1 MPTPSIDQLKRAIAL
16 AEQIQQLKAEL
27 AGIVGD
33 SSSVTSAP
41 KAVAFPT
48 KKTGKRTM
56 SPVTIAKMKAAQQ
69 ARWAKK
75 KGEAVISAVETA
87 VQTAVKSTEKIAKK
101 AKRKLSPEGRARIVA
116 ALKARWAAKKKA
128 QK

>member
-1 MPTPSIDQLKRAIAL
+1 MPTPSTGQLKRAIAIS
-16 AEQIQQLKAEL
+16 EQIQQLKAEL
-27 AGIVGD
+27 AGIVGG
-33 SSSVTSAP
+33 SSSARIAAAS
-41 KAVAFPT
+41 PT
-48 KKTGKRTM
+48 KKNGKRTM

-87 VQTAVKSTEKIAKK
+87 VKTAVKSTEKIAKK

-116 ALKARWAAKKKA
+116 ALKARWAAKKTA
-128 QK
+128 AM

>member
-1 MPTPSIDQLKRAIAL
+1 MPTPSIDQLKRAIAIS
-16 AEQIQQLKAEL
+16 EQIQHLKAEL
-27 AGIVGD
+27 AGIVGG
-33 SSSVTSAP
+33 SSSVAAP
-41 KAVAFPT
+41 RAAIASPI
-48 KKTGKRTM
+48 KKSGKRTM

-87 VQTAVKSTEKIAKK
+87 VETAVKSTEKIAKK

-128 QK
+128 AK